1 MTEASSR
8 RKVGGTI
15 RASDKIKPPRGRGG
29 VRSLTS
35 LQGRVVSGSST
46 LLWHG
51 GDRGRT
57 GRTWCL

>member
-1 MTEASSR
+1 MTEESK

-15 RASDKIKPPRGRGG
+15 RASDKSKPPRDRGR
-29 VRSLTS
+29 VRSLIS

-46 LLWHG
+46 LLWRG

-57 GRTWCL
+57 GRTGCL